1 MFTSPMDR
9 PRKIILWM
17 LVRDQTDVTIG
28 VRISLRLG
36 LFNAA
41 RVVYSVL
48 RWTGSKE

>member
-1 MFTSPMDR
+1 MFTSPVDR
-9 PRKIILWM
+9 PRKIILWV
-17 LVRDQTDVTIG
+17 LVRDQTGLMIG
-28 VRISLRLG
+28 MRISLRLG